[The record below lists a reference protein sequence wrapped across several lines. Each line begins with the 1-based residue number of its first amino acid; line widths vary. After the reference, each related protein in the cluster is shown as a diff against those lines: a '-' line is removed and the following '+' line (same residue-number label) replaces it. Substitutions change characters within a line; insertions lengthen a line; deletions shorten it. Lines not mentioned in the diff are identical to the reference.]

1 MPAAEARVDTGG
13 RLKLP
18 VLVSEYV
25 GASSIVISRCGGRRI
40 VLEIRSDNALPA
52 GDSMEFFVA
61 GEAVYL
67 FDPENGQAI

>member
-1 MPAAEARVDTGG
+1 
-13 RLKLP
+13 
-18 VLVSEYV
+18 VSEYV